1 MLRQPPTNLCFG
13 SSWYTAPFSG
23 GTLAFVRVLGR
34 WTMTA
39 LMVNTVIG
47 SGIFGLPSELT
58 RLLGRSSPVAMV
70 IGALVMAI
78 PILCIAE
85 VASQFP
91 EAGGAYLFVRTAFGR
106 FPSIQVGWFHLLTSA
121 SGGAANAAIFMTYL
135 AAMMPWTG
143 RGWTR
148 AMLLIVLIGIPTVA
162 NCVGVRSGAGMN
174 NLLTVSKLLP
184 LALVIVLGFIRF
196 SHHSVLLHASEI
208 AGPGLGSWVTAMLL
222 LVYFYSGAED
232 VVLPTAEV
240 KEPRRTV
247 PFALLAGLT
256 VCMIVYAS
264 LQFVTVTVIGTS
276 PTDHPIADTASILI
290 GRGGEM
296 FVAISAMIATYGSI
310 SGVILNLPRLASSLA
325 SHGDF
330 PEFLARLHPR
340 FNTPALAIALF
351 AAVVYLMAISG
362 TFLWAVAVSGA
373 ATIIIYTGIC
383 AALIKLRREQPQAD
397 ALRIPYGRMLA
408 IVSIV
413 IMLALLTRLST
424 REALAMGIT
433 TLLATVNWY
442 WARRREARKN
452 AAKTPALVVQ

>member
-1 MLRQPPTNLCFG
+1 
-13 SSWYTAPFSG
+13 
-23 GTLAFVRVLGR
+23 
-34 WTMTA
+34 MTA

-58 RLLGRSSPVAMV
+58 RLLGRASPVAML
-70 IGALVMAI
+70 IGALGMAI

-106 FPSIQVGWFHLLTSA
+106 LPSIQVGWFHLLTSA

-148 AMLLIVLIGIPTVA
+148 AILLIVLIGIPTVA

-196 SHHSVLLHASEI
+196 SHHPVLLQSEI
-208 AGPGLGSWVTAMLL
+208 AVPGLGSWVTAMLL

-296 FVAISAMIATYGSI
+296 FVAIAAMIATYGSI

-340 FNTPALAIALF
+340 FNTPAIAVVLF
-351 AAVVYLMAISG
+351 ATAVYLMAVSG

-373 ATIIIYTGIC
+373 ATIVIYSGIC
-383 AALIKLRREQPQAD
+383 ATLIKLRRQQPQAD
-397 ALRIPYGRMLA
+397 ALRVPYGCMLA
-408 IVSIV
+408 VVSIL

-433 TLLATVNWY
+433 ALLATVNWW
-442 WARRREARKN
+442 WARKRESRKN